1 VILNSGRYIVTSLLV
16 SQPMDRH
23 KTKEAYELGPPT
35 AIQGNTNLLF
45 ASFFSISG
53 HFILMLSIGI
63 KFRRL
68 GIFLEKFED
77 LN

>member
-1 VILNSGRYIVTSLLV
+1 
-16 SQPMDRH
+16 MDRH
-23 KTKEAYELGPPT
+23 KTKEAQQLGLPT
-35 AIQGNTNLLF
+35 AIQGNSNLLF

>member
-1 VILNSGRYIVTSLLV
+1 
-16 SQPMDRH
+16 MDRH
-23 KTKEAYELGPPT
+23 KTKEAQQLGPPT
-35 AIQGNTNLLF
+35 AIQGNSNLLF

-53 HFILMLSIGI
+53 HFILVLSIGI

-68 GIFLEKFED
+68 DIFLENFED

>member
-1 VILNSGRYIVTSLLV
+1 VT
-16 SQPMDRH
+16 
-23 KTKEAYELGPPT
+23 TAWPPT
-35 AIQGNTNLLF
+35 AIQGNSNLLF
-45 ASFFSISG
+45 ASFISISG
-53 HFILMLSIGI
+53 HFILVLSIGI